1 MRLSTLSQLHGG
13 GLKPPKDNTVQ
24 GRLLRAFA
32 PLHRGAMGVS
42 CGVVVGG
49 LLAIATTALVIR
61 GNNTPNFGLL
71 AQFFWGYSVSWPG
84 VLIGFLWGFGVG
96 FLMGYAFALL
106 RNAAIWLW
114 LTVIRSRAEMEQ
126 YSDFLDHM

>member
-1 MRLSTLSQLHGG
+1 
-13 GLKPPKDNTVQ
+13 
-24 GRLLRAFA
+24 
-32 PLHRGAMGVS
+32 MGVS

-49 LLAIATTALVIR
+49 LLAIATAVLVIR
-61 GNNTPNFGLL
+61 GNDTPNFGLL

-106 RNAAIWLW
+106 RNAAKE
-114 LTVIRSRAEMEQ
+114 TE
-126 YSDFLDHM
+126 